1 MDLPPAVR
9 VKFNFYLTS
18 DDASQV
24 IVVTTPEYKTLK
36 DTVIAEYISE
46 NEKGWIGYFNDAYD
60 VEDFRTMDDKEI
72 IAYHAGILHPT
83 KEMTVENTDIRH

>member
-1 MDLPPAVR
+1 MDLPASVR

-18 DDASQV
+18 DDAAQV

-36 DTVIAEYISE
+36 ENLIGEYISE
-46 NEKGWIGYFNDAYD
+46 NEKGWIAYFNATYD

-72 IAYHAGILHPT
+72 LAYHAGVLHPS
-83 KEMTVENTDIRH
+83 KEMTIENTDIRH